1 MQTFAKTFE
10 IFTEMSKRNVT
21 LKDLS
26 KALNLSISTVSR
38 ALKDHQD
45 ISFETKKKV
54 QQLAKELNYIPNS
67 LAQNLRNS
75 STKTIGVVIPN
86 LQLDFSSKIIN
97 GMIHKSREE
106 GYRLVI
112 SESGHSYELEKD
124 ILQNMIR
131 SGVDGVLLSLT
142 NFTKNID
149 HVLDA
154 MDTCPIVL
162 YDKVS
167 DKIPCTKIVVD
178 DEIGAR
184 KAVEHLIEQGRRK
197 ILYINGPDHS
207 FNARKRLNG
216 YIKALTLHNIELIE
230 ERIMQCKNVSIEE
243 GKSIVEEAL
252 KNEIEFDSVFAVT
265 DNAAIGAIKALKA
278 NGLKVPEQIAVV
290 GFSNS
295 KNATIIEPNLT
306 SVEQPGFEI
315 GKYAVHYLI
324 KELMDSTV
332 KTSSKV
338 LELKTSLKIRE
349 SSVIKNDIPAFSK

>member
-1 MQTFAKTFE
+1 
-10 IFTEMSKRNVT
+10 MSKRSIT

-26 KALNLSISTVSR
+26 NSLNLSISTVSR
-38 ALKDHQD
+38 ALKDHPD
-45 ISFETKKKV
+45 ISTETKDKV
-54 QQLAKELNYIPNS
+54 QRLAKELNYVPNS

-86 LQLDFSSKIIN
+86 LQLDFSSKVIN
-97 GMIHKSREE
+97 GMIHQSREE

-149 HVLDA
+149 HVLEA
-154 MDTCPIVL
+154 MDTCPIIL

-167 DKIPCTKIVVD
+167 DKVPCTKIIVD
-178 DEIGAR
+178 DEIGAC

-207 FNARKRLNG
+207 FNARKRLRG
-216 YIKALTLHNIELIE
+216 YEKALKLHDIQVLE
-230 ERIMQCKNVSIEE
+230 ERIIKCKNVSIDE
-243 GKSIVEEAL
+243 GKEIVDQAL
-252 KNEIEFDSVFAVT
+252 KNGLDFDAIFAVT
-265 DNAAIGAIKALKA
+265 DNAAIGAIKSLKNHSISIPQEVA
-278 NGLKVPEQIAVV
+278 IV

-306 SVEQPGFEI
+306 SIEQPGYDI
-315 GKYAVHYLI
+315 GKYAVSYLTQSLRDNLKSDDYI
-324 KELMDSTV
+324 QTTSKTV
-332 KTSSKV
+332 
-338 LELKTSLKIRE
+338 ELKTNLIIRE
-349 SSVIKNDIPAFSK
+349 SSNLIS